1 MGNKIA
7 GHILSETF
15 YKDTKVLLG
24 RLAKSALLYNNITQ
38 GVDTLLE
45 THMTVS
51 PRGHVIMS
59 ANPTQPQSVYETA
72 HDELLNVI
80 DNRAFHLA
88 HLIKINNFLPHLINR
103 FTEEFLYSETVEE
116 GVSEPDQGVWE
127 DNVYCRYNFEQASQA
142 RQNPF
147 CETEFTVNIH
157 LNNYMDLDAISEDMG
172 TILENGYS
180 RLNLLRL
187 FMSPDTLQRRQNN
200 TSRDIFCTKFLEGKE
215 TTAEDFRSRTEF
227 HYFQQMKVNLGV
239 FDTSPNVAKWLA
251 EARRKPSNY
260 EHAIACLKDK
270 NRGLMLPAVMLKDAS
285 DAAIDLRVI
294 KRQLARE
301 FKGPIP
307 KEGIF
312 LGHATKPPSGK
323 PQLVL

>member
-15 YKDTKVLLG
+15 YNGTKAMLG
-24 RLAKSALLYNNITQ
+24 AQAQSALDYQKVIN
-38 GVDTLLE
+38 GVDALLN
-45 THMTVS
+45 THMAELPNGSV
-51 PRGHVIMS
+51 VMS
-59 ANPTQPQSVYETA
+59 ANPSQPQSVYETA
-72 HDELLNVI
+72 HDELLNLI
-80 DNRAFHLA
+80 DNRVFHLA
-88 HLIKINNFLPHLINR
+88 HLIKINNFMPHLINK
-103 FTEEFLYSETVEE
+103 FGTQILLQEVHKNGVDEVEPGE
-116 GVSEPDQGVWE
+116 WQ
-127 DNVYCRYNFEQASQA
+127 DNIYCRYNFEKASDS
-142 RQNPF
+142 RHNPRT
-147 CETEFTVNIH
+147 ETVFFVSVNLDEYSD
-157 LNNYMDLDAISEDMG
+157 LNVISEDMG
-172 TILENGYS
+172 VLFEQGYT
-180 RLNLLRL
+180 RLNLLRN
-187 FMSPDTLQRRQNN
+187 FMTPDTLKKREDNIL
-200 TSRDIFCTKFLEGKE
+200 RDPFCTKFLGGKE
-215 TTAEDFRSRTEF
+215 MSAVNFRSRTEF
-227 HYFQQMKVNLGV
+227 QYFQRMGVNLGV
-239 FDTSPNVAKWLA
+239 FDTTPEVAKWLA